1 MPLPIQPSR
10 TPSPQAL
17 VAGLWIIV
25 GCANVALLALA
36 PSSRGELIKVVG
48 TSACGLALSL
58 LLSFATTRLI
68 EWRRRVRWAILAGL
82 ALSAGA
88 GLWVFD
94 AAFQAQD
101 LGSGALH
108 WPPSS
113 AFVNVRLNL
122 VYYDLLFFLQ
132 TSALALLALQRIVQ
146 ARERQLGEA
155 RVAAQQARLA
165 ALRFQLNPHFLF
177 NTLNAIS
184 TLVGEARNAD
194 AEEMIARLSGFLRV
208 SLESDGVDLTTLAA
222 ELETAQAYLD
232 IEAVRFGERLEV
244 RYACDDGLSDALTPS
259 LILQPLIE
267 NAVKYAVAPAKAPVV
282 VAITATV
289 QGDSLVLKVEDTGA
303 LASRAV
309 APGAGV
315 GLRNVTARLEALY
328 GDAASL
334 QAGPTSGGFTAVVRL
349 PHQRA
354 IPEPSR

>member
-1 MPLPIQPSR
+1 MPLPIKPIR

-17 VAGLWIIV
+17 VAGLWIVV

-36 PSSRGELIKVVG
+36 PSSPGRLIKVLA
-48 TSACGLALSL
+48 TTACGLVLSL
-58 LLSFATTRLI
+58 LLSVATTRLI
-68 EWRRRVRWAILAGL
+68 EWRRRGRWAMLTGL
-82 ALSAGA
+82 ALCAGA
-88 GLWVFD
+88 GLWAFD
-94 AAFQAQD
+94 ATLQD
-101 LGSGALH
+101 QDIASGVLH
-108 WPPSS
+108 WPPPS
-113 AFVNVRLNL
+113 AFADVRLNL

-132 TSALALLALQRIVQ
+132 TSVLALLALQRIVQ

-155 RVAAQQARLA
+155 RVAAQQARVA

-208 SLESDGVDLTTLAA
+208 SLESDGVDLTSLAA

-232 IEAVRFGERLEV
+232 IEAVRFGDRLEV
-244 RYACDDGLSDALTPS
+244 RYACDGDLSDALTPS

-267 NAVKYAVAPAKAPVV
+267 NAVKYAVAPAKAPVAV
-282 VAITATV
+282 TIRATL
-289 QGDSLVLKVEDTGA
+289 QGDGLVLAVEDTGA
-303 LASRAV
+303 PGGRPL

-315 GLRNVTARLEALY
+315 GLKNVAARLEALY

-334 QAGPTSGGFTAVVRL
+334 QAGPTPGGFVAVVRL
-349 PHQRA
+349 PHRRA
-354 IPEPSR
+354 SRELSR